1 MMTAIAL
8 KTLCHEFVEAAGP
21 YLKIN
26 EKKRYIEAIELV
38 EVLLEEADD
47 SENDPLNKIID
58 VLTQSIREYENR
70 DQHIAALDQRVS
82 TETAERAVLRVL
94 MDQHHLTMSDFP
106 EIGSKSMVSRVLSGQ
121 RNLTKK
127 HIEALCQRFHISPVL
142 FFNPM
147 R

>member
-1 MMTAIAL
+1 MTAISL

-21 YLKIN
+21 YLNIN
-26 EKKRYIEAIELV
+26 ERKCYIEAIELV

-47 SENDPLNKIID
+47 SRNDPLNKIID
-58 VLTQSIREYENR
+58 MLTRSIHEYENR
-70 DQHIAALDQRVS
+70 DQHIADFEQRIS

-147 R
+147 Q